1 VLLNTLITGVTIL
14 MLSAGAVPAG
24 AAGDEHHEFHITES
38 SVIEWL
44 SDEESCDTK
53 EAEFQCLNHGDAYTI
68 KAKMFKDCTGKHVY
82 IHADAIKKG
91 GDGGH
96 ETAEAVT
103 GFVLTKRMAAKD
115 CSDPGECALDAKAVC
130 PLLDVAEVLNSD
142 LVVIQ
147 RGD

>member
-1 VLLNTLITGVTIL
+1 MLHTLITGVTIL
-14 MLSAGAVPAG
+14 TLLSGAAPAG
-24 AAGDEHHEFHITES
+24 TVGEHHEIRIDDAG
-38 SVIEWL
+38 VIEWL

-68 KAKMFKDCTGKHVY
+68 TAKMFKDCTGKHVY
-82 IHADAIKKG
+82 IQATAVKKRG
-91 GDGGH
+91 GGG
-96 ETAEAVT
+96 TEAVAGAP
-103 GFVLTKRMAAKD
+103 GFVLTKKMTTQD
-115 CSDPGECALDAKAVC
+115 CPTPGECSLDTEAVC